1 MLHAGSSIPGFA
13 LSNPFQQHLSP
24 SLFSDLI
31 AWYQRTTV
39 VAFWPEREQLH
50 LNFGSFFPPNSW
62 KGEDSAAWFW
72 TVSFAWAL
80 SLMSTVTACD
90 KMADSICD
98 RPDHKYTTQL
108 QWFTIATKKS
118 TFSSWSGPKKVA
130 EKIWSSG
137 GFKIQNVAFQH
148 CGSYILSEERSCLL
162 SHCWVLIFKWHD
174 WLENCWCNSNV
185 Q

>member
-39 VAFWPEREQLH
+39 VAFWPEREREREREQLH

-108 QWFTIATKKS
+108 QWFTITTGKS
-118 TFSSWSGPKKVA
+118 TFSSWSGPENVVKKCEIQESLRFKTFPFSTA
-130 EKIWSSG
+130 E
-137 GFKIQNVAFQH
+137 
-148 CGSYILSEERSCLL
+148 CGSYIFCLKSGGWRCLL
-162 SHCWVLIFKWHD
+162 YHC
-174 WLENCWCNSNV
+174 
-185 Q
+185 